1 MKSFP
6 VILAEG
12 ILKKVEVLVERQPEQ
27 WLNVFNTGINLN
39 IKKAELKAIRAILK
53 ELNRKDKER

>member
-1 MKSFP
+1 VKSFP

-39 IKKAELKAIRAILK
+39 IKKAELKAIEVLRK
-53 ELNRKDKER
+53 ELNRKSKKR

>member
-39 IKKAELKAIRAILK
+39 IKKAELKAIRILRK
-53 ELNRKDKER
+53 ELNRKGKEK

>member
-12 ILKKVEVLVERQPEQ
+12 FLKKVEVLIERQPEQ
-27 WLNVFNTGINLN
+27 WLNVFNSGIRLN
-39 IKKAELKAIRAILK
+39 IKKAELKAVEVIRK
-53 ELNRKDKER
+53 ELNRKDKKR

>member
-6 VILAEG
+6 VIIAEG

-39 IKKAELKAIRAILK
+39 IKKAKLKAIKALRK
-53 ELNRKDKER
+53 ELNRKGKKR